1 MKYAYIENN
10 IVTNLILWDGVAEY
24 NPGILVTLVQSDIA
38 RIGDTYDNGLF
49 KYFEDDTWKTRE

>member
-10 IVTNLILWDGVAEY
+10 IVTNIILWDGVVEY

-49 KYFEDDTWKTRE
+49 KYLEDDIWKTRE